1 MKKLVSALV
10 IGGVAAIFAA
20 PASAQNVD
28 EMLKKYACL
37 SCHAVDKKLV
47 GPAFSAVAARYRGD
61 DQAIARLTSSILK
74 GSAERWGDAAMPAMP
89 RLSEEQAKQLAGFV
103 LQQ

>member
-1 MKKLVSALV
+1 MKNLVSALV
-10 IGGVAAIFAA
+10 IGGVAAVVGA

-47 GPAFSAVAARYRGD
+47 GPSYKDVAAKYRG
-61 DQAIARLTSSILK
+61 QAGSEKALAEKVKKGGRASGARSRCRRT
-74 GSAERWGDAAMPAMP
+74 PAF
-89 RLSEEQAKQLAGFV
+89 RTAT
-103 LQQ
+103 